1 MSEEKI
7 QSGTEEKK
15 TPAARGPRGGG
26 ERGPKG
32 ERGERKGPRRDKKE
46 GADSRWSDKVI
57 QVSRVTKVVKGGKKM
72 SFRALIAVGDGN
84 GTIGIGIGK
93 ANEVQNAVAKGI
105 ADAKKNLVTVP
116 LSKGTIPYLVEG
128 RDGAGKVLLRPASE
142 GTGVI
147 AGGAVRPI
155 LELVGIKNILAK
167 SLGSSNPLA
176 NSRATI
182 AALSSLRTPDEI
194 LIARGKK
201 SAATAAKE

>member
-7 QSGTEEKK
+7 QANTEEK
-15 TPAARGPRGGG
+15 TTRPARAPRGDK
-26 ERGPKG
+26 GP
-32 ERGERKGPRRDKKE
+32 RGERKGPRKDKKSE
-46 GADSRWSDKVI
+46 GDGRWSDKVI

-72 SFRALIAVGDGN
+72 SFRAIVAVGDGN

-93 ANEVQNAVAKGI
+93 ANEVQNAVAKGVS
-105 ADAKKNLVTVP
+105 DAKKNLVTVP
-116 LSKGTIPYLVEG
+116 LSKGTIPYLIEG

-155 LELVGIKNILAK
+155 LELVGVKNILAK

-182 AALSSLRTPDEI
+182 AALAALRTPDEI
-194 LIARGKK
+194 LVSRGKK
-201 SAATAAKE
+201 AAAVKE

>member
-7 QSGTEEKK
+7 QANTEEK
-15 TPAARGPRGGG
+15 TTRPARAPRGDK
-26 ERGPKG
+26 GP
-32 ERGERKGPRRDKKE
+32 RGERKGPRRDKKSE
-46 GADSRWSDKVI
+46 GGESSRWSDKVI

-72 SFRALIAVGDGN
+72 SFRAIVAVGDGN

-93 ANEVQNAVAKGI
+93 ANEVQNAVAKGV
-105 ADAKKNLVTVP
+105 ADAKKNFVTVP
-116 LSKGTIPYLVEG
+116 LSKGTIPYLIEG

-155 LELVGIKNILAK
+155 LELVGVKNILAK

-182 AALSSLRTPDEI
+182 AALAALRTPDEI
-194 LIARGKK
+194 LVSRGKK
-201 SAATAAKE
+201 AAAVKE

>member
-15 TPAARGPRGGG
+15 TRPARAPRAGG

-32 ERGERKGPRRDKKE
+32 ERKGPRKDKKSE
-46 GADSRWSDKVI
+46 GGDSRWSDKVI

-155 LELVGIKNILAK
+155 LELVGVKNILAK

-182 AALSSLRTPDEI
+182 AALASLKTPDEI
-194 LIARGKK
+194 LTARGKK
-201 SAATAAKE
+201 AAAAKE